1 LPRLI
6 AGWSAAFFSHDVPR
20 RSARD

>member
-6 AGWSAAFFSHDVPR
+6 AGWSAAFFSRDVPR
-20 RSARD
+20 RFARD